1 MNQSLAQ
8 YVETALSQ
16 KLGSLETRLD
26 ALQSTLGSPPAP
38 GKTTAKLSNKAP
50 ITSDQVSDI
59 NRQITML
66 HSKLDQLQRNQLP
79 RINSE
84 LKVSQA
90 LKLDISRARAE
101 QDSILKRFHLEQEQA
116 RQSTLDEIAGRQKKL
131 LESIEYKNAVNHGSY
146 SEATLAIARKKQEVQ
161 STGLDCFQGISGY
174 SVKGLLDQDNSTIFT
189 FGTLDNEPVEITGT
203 QYQIVK
209 AEISPISAGN
219 VYHIRRIK

>member
-1 MNQSLAQ
+1 MNQNLLD
-8 YVETALSQ
+8 YIEEALSQ
-16 KLGSLETRLD
+16 KLGPLESRLD
-26 ALQSTLGSPPAP
+26 ALQSALGSPPAP
-38 GKTTAKLSNKAP
+38 GKSTAKLSNKSP
-50 ITSDQVSDI
+50 ITSTQVKIINDQI
-59 NRQITML
+59 ATLNN
-66 HSKLDQLQRNQLP
+66 KLDQLQRNSLP
-79 RINSE
+79 RLNGE
-84 LKVSQA
+84 LKVSPA
-90 LKLDISRARAE
+90 LRLDISRARAE
-101 QDSILKRFHLEQEQA
+101 QDSILKRYRLEQEQA